1 MTHRSSRRLTLVSV
15 ATLTAALAVA
25 CSGRNDAVGNE
36 RKVQGG
42 GERGKHETVKV
53 EGCLQGA
60 PGTPGREYVLARV
73 TMPEPERQPQGQET
87 MEHGPLVAAGSW
99 VRIAPGGED
108 LKNYVG
114 QRVSITGEVI
124 DRGDNTLG
132 TSGRVL
138 PNKEATND
146 RDKFRQSSRDA
157 STNPER
163 AMPPTTVAPM
173 GANANGNAPKIA
185 VEKISKLADSCEAK
199 GNAPEGK

>member
-1 MTHRSSRRLTLVSV
+1 MTDRSSHWSTCAGAILIG
-15 ATLTAALAVA
+15 ALAVA
-25 CSGRNDAVGNE
+25 CSGRNDAVENE

-42 GERGKHETVKV
+42 GERGKNETVRV

-60 PGTPGREYVLARV
+60 PGTPGREYILARV

-87 MEHGPLVAAGSW
+87 MAHGPLVPAGSW
-99 VRIAPGGED
+99 VRISPGSED

-138 PNKEATND
+138 PNKEATNNH
-146 RDKFRQSSRDA
+146 DKLEQSSRDA
-157 STNPER
+157 STKPDR

-185 VEKISKLADSCEAK
+185 LEKISKLADSCEHQ
-199 GNAPEGK
+199 

>member
-1 MTHRSSRRLTLVSV
+1 MTHRTSQGLTCAGAIL
-15 ATLTAALAVA
+15 AAALVGG

-36 RKVQGG
+36 RKAQAG
-42 GERGKHETVKV
+42 GERGKNEMVKV

-60 PGTPGREYVLARV
+60 PGTPGREYILAHV
-73 TMPEPERQPQGQET
+73 SMPEPAAQPQGQET
-87 MEHGPLVAAGSW
+87 MAHGPLVVAGSW

-124 DRGDNTLG
+124 DRGENTLG
-132 TSGRVL
+132 TTGRVL
-138 PNKEATND
+138 PNKEATSEH
-146 RDKFRQSSRDA
+146 DKFKQSSRDA
-157 STNPER
+157 STSPDR

-185 VEKISKLADSCEAK
+185 VEKISKLADSCEA
-199 GNAPEGK
+199 AGK

>member
-1 MTHRSSRRLTLVSV
+1 MTHRRSHRAAHACIAILI
-15 ATLTAALAVA
+15 AALAVA
-25 CSGRNDAVGNE
+25 CSGRNNPVDNE

-42 GERGKHETVKV
+42 GERGKNEMVRV

-73 TMPEPERQPQGQET
+73 TMPEPETQPQGQET
-87 MEHGPLVAAGSW
+87 MAHGPLVAAGSW
-99 VRIAPGGED
+99 VRISPGGED

-124 DRGDNTLG
+124 DRGENTLG

-138 PNKEATND
+138 PNLPNKEATSD
-146 RDKFRQSSRDA
+146 HDKVKQSSRDA
-157 STNPER
+157 SANPDR
-163 AMPPTTVAPM
+163 AMPPTTAAPL

-185 VEKISKLADSCEAK
+185 VEKISKLAESCEERK
-199 GNAPEGK
+199 

>member
-1 MTHRSSRRLTLVSV
+1 MQRTSHRFTLAAA
-15 ATLTAALAVA
+15 ATLAAALAVA
-25 CSGRNDAVGNE
+25 CSGRNDAVENE

-42 GERGKHETVKV
+42 GERGKNETVKV

-60 PGTPGREYVLARV
+60 PGTPGREYVLAHV
-73 TMPEPERQPQGQET
+73 TMPEPAAQPQGQET
-87 MEHGPLVAAGSW
+87 MAHGPLIPAGSW
-99 VRIAPGGED
+99 VRIAPGSED

-146 RDKFRQSSRDA
+146 RDKFKQSSRDG

-163 AMPPTTVAPM
+163 AMPPTSAAPL
-173 GANANGNAPKIA
+173 GANANGTAPKIA
-185 VEKISKLADSCEAK
+185 VEKISKLADSCEK
-199 GNAPEGK
+199 